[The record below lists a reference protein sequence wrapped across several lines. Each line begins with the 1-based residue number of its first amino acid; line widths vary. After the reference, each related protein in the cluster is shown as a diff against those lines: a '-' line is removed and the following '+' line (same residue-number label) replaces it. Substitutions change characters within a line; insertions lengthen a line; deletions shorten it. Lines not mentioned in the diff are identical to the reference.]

1 MPAEGMRRAHGD
13 PAFGVKRRNF
23 GVECRFSVER
33 TEGSTG
39 GQPACEWRLGRF
51 PWTGPI
57 TLDSRVGTPSVPG
70 SFPETV
76 PVDRG
81 CCSSSCEGGR
91 TSSAALW
98 APGSTRTHCIS
109 RRPPGEPFKH
119 AVGPGGPRL
128 RFSWLGRWSPDRFPG
143 FGRQFLGLLPGC
155 CGGLGREFRGLL
167 EGLPGI
173 FSRGGDAGFS
183 LCAGRLKGVA
193 AGRLESLDGFVPG
206 CGLDGAACF
215 LRGALGRV
223 LGVSGG
229 FPCCFPRHRCCGGG
243 PLLEALTGLTENLS
257 GLFRRGRW

>member
-1 MPAEGMRRAHGD
+1 MRRAHGD

-109 RRPPGEPFKH
+109 RRPPGN
-119 AVGPGGPRL
+119 R
-128 RFSWLGRWSPDRFPG
+128 SSTRWVPEVRG
-143 FGRQFLGLLPGC
+143 FGFH
-155 CGGLGREFRGLL
+155 
-167 EGLPGI
+167 
-173 FSRGGDAGFS
+173 
-183 LCAGRLKGVA
+183 
-193 AGRLESLDGFVPG
+193 
-206 CGLDGAACF
+206 GLDGGAPIVSRALAASFWACS
-215 LRGALGRV
+215 RAVVAV
-223 LGVSGG
+223 LVASSEASWKV
-229 FPCCFPRHRCCGGG
+229 FPAF
-243 PLLEALTGLTENLS
+243 
-257 GLFRRGRW
+257 FRAAATPDSACVRAD